1 MIVSGSRDG
10 TAIIWDLSR
19 CLFVRQLRG
28 HAGPVAAV
36 AINELTVRLIRTKF
50 LQAATVARYSLF
62 YYFYLQGDIATCA
75 ATWLHVWSINGE
87 ELASVNTCVG
97 RADRMQQILC
107 VAFSQTHEWDS
118 QNVIMTGST
127 DGVAR
132 VRACHLILTL

>member
-1 MIVSGSRDG
+1 MYV
-10 TAIIWDLSR
+10 
-19 CLFVRQLRG
+19 V
-28 HAGPVAAV
+28 
-36 AINELTVRLIRTKF
+36 K
-50 LQAATVARYSLF
+50 
-62 YYFYLQGDIATCA
+62 YYMEKYLQGDIATCA

-132 VRACHLILTL
+132 VRYNLNLSKNILAKCNLYLSIFGLRDNLFTDVVNGLRASACGGREA

>member
-1 MIVSGSRDG
+1 MIFDKDLPRG
-10 TAIIWDLSR
+10 AIAPFDYNANI
-19 CLFVRQLRG
+19 
-28 HAGPVAAV
+28 
-36 AINELTVRLIRTKF
+36 ITYI
-50 LQAATVARYSLF
+50 
-62 YYFYLQGDIATCA
+62 YFQLQGDIATCA

-132 VRACHLILTL
+132 VTSLIFCI

>member
-1 MIVSGSRDG
+1 
-10 TAIIWDLSR
+10 
-19 CLFVRQLRG
+19 
-28 HAGPVAAV
+28 
-36 AINELTVRLIRTKF
+36 
-50 LQAATVARYSLF
+50 
-62 YYFYLQGDIATCA
+62 
-75 ATWLHVWSINGE
+75 VWSINGE

-132 VRACHLILTL
+132 VRYNVFIRLKYFSKILRKRLPIFGLQDNFFTDVVNGLCASACRGGKA